1 MQDKGVNAV
10 FHYQP
15 LHSSPAGK
23 KYSRHS
29 SPLSVTN
36 DISER
41 IIRLPMW
48 IGFDQHEM
56 VLEVLE
62 DTLNLL

>member
-1 MQDKGVNAV
+1 MNEMGVNAV

-23 KYSRHS
+23 KYGRHS
-29 SPLSVTN
+29 SPLPVTD

-48 IGFDQHEM
+48 IGFDQHEK
-56 VLEVLE
+56 VFDALIKS
-62 DTLNLL
+62 LN